1 MRVMAW
7 LIFY

>member
-7 LIFY
+7 S